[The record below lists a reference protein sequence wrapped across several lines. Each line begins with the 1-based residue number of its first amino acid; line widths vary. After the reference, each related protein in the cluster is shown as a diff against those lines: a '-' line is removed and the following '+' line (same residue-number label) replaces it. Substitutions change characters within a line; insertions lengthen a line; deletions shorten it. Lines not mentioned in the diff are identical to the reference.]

1 MTLPTGT
8 ITMAQV
14 NTELSNPSTSTI
26 SLNDT
31 DVRSLA
37 SIPSGTISMDDLRGT
52 SAYTPIT
59 ATGGSTFTIPSYP
72 GSDSPTGNFKVHVF
86 TGADTFVVSDAPASA
101 PSVTYWITGGGGG
114 GGMPSSYT
122 LFPNPYSIIGFTG
135 GGAGGSIRTGTAPV
149 NAQSYPITVGAGGTV
164 TRNPQPPTTPAIRVQ
179 GTPGS
184 ISSAL
189 SVNVH
194 GGGTPNPGPISPT
207 NQVSSG
213 GAEMFLLS
221 QPDTSSSSFVSRGAS
236 STFKSFGG
244 PGGSSYGYLPEPFN
258 TYFAASPSTAITYFL
273 QSGGGGGGAGTP
285 GRCNGLAIR
294 STINKLNDPTYPN
307 SAPIPT
313 YQPAFPNIASPS
325 YFSPS
330 PFNSNAL
337 GQGSPGGDMYDIP
350 APIIA
355 PAIPAPQ
362 RPAWISAVTNSGDP
376 SSTKFGGGGGGSG
389 FYNRKGVD
397 FLDPNVNTGIPEA
410 SAQLTAESLIH
421 PLITPNLPTI
431 GIGQNGG
438 GDGRAYFSPSQMTSS
453 PPTNPAPADPTIDR
467 DATAGLANTGGGG
480 GAMNWDVV
488 GGEASPNIDFP
499 TISVPWPSDPTSG
512 NGGSGIVVI
521 GYPAI

>member
-52 SAYTPIT
+52 SAYTGIT

-72 GSDSPTGNFKVHVF
+72 GSDSPTGRFKVHVF
-86 TGADTFVVSDAPASA
+86 TGGGTFVVSDAPPAA
-101 PSVTYWITGGGGG
+101 PSVFYWITGGGGG

-122 LFPNPYSIIGFTG
+122 LSPNPYEIIGFTG
-135 GGAGGSIRTGTAPV
+135 GGAGGGRRTGTAPV
-149 NAQSYPITVGAGGTV
+149 NAQSYPITIGAGGTV

-179 GTPGS
+179 GTPGG

-189 SVNVH
+189 SVSVH

-207 NQVSSG
+207 DQTSSG
-213 GAEMFLLS
+213 GAEIFYRS
-221 QPDTSSSSFVSRGAS
+221 PYPNPSSPSGVQRSAS
-236 STFKSFGG
+236 GVFKPFGG
-244 PGGSSYGYLPEPFN
+244 PGGSVYGYLPGPYN
-258 TYFAASPSTAITYFL
+258 TYFGGSPSRQITYFL
-273 QSGGGGGGAGTP
+273 QSAGGGGGPGTP
-285 GRCNGLAIR
+285 GGVSGLAIR
-294 STINKLNDPTYPN
+294 SPLNKLNDPSYPT

-313 YQPAFPNIASPS
+313 YQPAFPITSPPT
-325 YFSPS
+325 YFNPGT
-330 PFNSNAL
+330 PFLQPGAQ
-337 GQGSPGGDMYDIP
+337 GQGSPGGAIFNVP
-350 APIIA
+350 APTIA

-362 RPAWISAVTNSGDP
+362 RPAWIAAVTDGSN
-376 SSTKFGGGGGGSG
+376 TKVGGGGGGSG
-389 FYNRKGVD
+389 FYHRKSVSFYD
-397 FLDPNVNTGIPEA
+397 NNVSSGIPVTNA
-410 SAQLTAESLIH
+410 RATAESLIH
-421 PLITPNLPTI
+421 SLIAPNLPTI

-438 GDGRAYFSPSQMTSS
+438 GDGRAYFSPTQMN
-453 PPTNPAPADPTIDR
+453 PPTPSDPTIDR

-480 GAMNWDVV
+480 GGMNWDLVGVV
-488 GGEASPNIDFP
+488 IGLDVVP
-499 TISVPWPSDPTSG
+499 VPWPSDPTSG
-512 NGGSGIVVI
+512 NGGSGIVII